1 MIIECNVILFTWK
14 IIKTN
19 YSSRIIIAEES
30 SGGNYAMMPQING
43 RQKKMLEGI
52 KKILGEMKIEIINF
66 VENYYENSNVWNVE
80 NMEMHRSLS

>member
-1 MIIECNVILFTWK
+1 M
-14 IIKTN
+14 
-19 YSSRIIIAEES
+19 
-30 SGGNYAMMPQING
+30 GGG
-43 RQKKMLEGI
+43 KKMLKGI